1 MLKVLLYYVCKCFV
15 GADSICTTKHEK
27 KLRVLGFSMSDCSV
41 MVVFDS
47 IFTYQLSQQLRYG
60 ENVYCNSPFVSFV
73 CDYYGVDVV
82 NENIR
87 LCHNRHCRSS
97 RVKSRLLRLIVKAN
111 LFNDD
116 TYFCT
121 FTLNDRY
128 INLPYL
134 TLRKYFTDFLKSNF
148 LSYIGN
154 VDFGAKNGRLHF
166 HAVVRTR
173 ASPPDWKYGFF
184 KYQPLFNDIENCGSC
199 ANYINKLSNHS
210 TKVSFKI
217 VTSEDLRK

>member
-1 MLKVLLYYVCKCFV
+1 
-15 GADSICTTKHEK
+15 
-27 KLRVLGFSMSDCSV
+27 MSDTFG

-47 IFTYQLSQQLRYG
+47 IFTYQLNQQLRYC
-60 ENVYCNSPFVSFV
+60 ENIYCNTPFVSLT
-73 CDYYGVDVV
+73 CDYYGESVV

-87 LCHNRHCRSS
+87 LCYNRQIRSS
-97 RVKSRLLRLIVKAN
+97 RVKSRLLKLIVKSN

-121 FTLNDRY
+121 FTINNRY

-154 VDFGAKNGRLHF
+154 VDYGSLNGRLHF
-166 HAVVRTR
+166 HAVIRCRGQPT
-173 ASPPDWKYGFF
+173 DWPYGFF
-184 KYQPLFNDIENCGSC
+184 KYQRLFNDVENCGCC
-199 ANYINKLSNHS
+199 ANYLNKLSNHS
-210 TKVSFKI
+210 TKVCSKI
-217 VTSEDLRK
+217 ISSEDLRK